1 MCTIPYAPYSMQHT
15 PAVLPVARAL
25 VVAFLSPCSPG
36 VVLTRVYNMSIHR
49 VYTRVYTWVY
59 PSILLVYTQV
69 YNRLNRSLNGFARPL
84 VASPR
89 LLMGPLNSHWIDTT
103 QRLMLQGILRSPVE
117 STVVHLKQHFP
128 NSFTYRALEADEDY
142 Q

>member
-15 PAVLPVARAL
+15 PAMAVLPVARAL

-59 PSILLVYTQV
+59 PSIHLVYTQV

-117 STVVHLKQHFP
+117 STVCSPKTAFSKLIHIQ
-128 NSFTYRALEADEDY
+128 SSGG
-142 Q
+142 